1 MILQAL
7 NAAYDRFSREKL
19 PNGKLRVPP
28 YGYSYERIAYAL
40 VLDEAGKLLDV
51 EVVDA
56 GELDAPSDPTITR
69 TSGIEPMFLWDKTA
83 YVLGLTPEAKKR
95 TAEEH
100 EAFKKRQRELIGD
113 SDDVGLRALL
123 GFLDAWQPSPDKLP
137 RYCDEL
143 IGTNVVFRIEG
154 DSRYLHER
162 PAAREV
168 WLRHL
173 QGKPAQLGHCL
184 IKGEPARIALTHP
197 TLGGVRGAQSSG
209 AAIVSFNQESFKSYG
224 KDQGANAPVS
234 EHAAFAYTTALNDL
248 LRKDGPQKVQIGEAT
263 TVYWA
268 EAAEP
273 KAADAAAEAVAAE
286 KAFGLLAQ
294 PPSQQQADAS
304 ETDRLRRE
312 VMNLVEKFRPLEA
325 PELNLKPETRFYILG
340 LSPNAARLSV
350 RFWEATTLGAIGEAF
365 YQHWR
370 DLRMEQPAPP
380 GRPPS
385 VANCALMT
393 APARRNKAG
402 QVKFSFDD
410 VSPLLGGEL
419 MRAIL
424 SGGRYPGAL
433 LANLVMRV
441 RTDHHINRLRVSL
454 IKAALV
460 RAWRIDG
467 KLPEEDYLVRSDPND
482 PNPARRLGR
491 LFAVL
496 ERAQLAALGDGINA
510 TIKDKYIGSA
520 AATPALV
527 FPFLV
532 KNANHHT
539 ARLRRG
545 HADANWIEDAQ
556 HAKRVGMGLER
567 DIGRLWGAFDEGL
580 PPQLSTTEQG
590 LFFVGYYQERFG
602 GKADKDEGDA
612 SSADETNT

>member
-7 NAAYDRFSREKL
+7 NNAYDRFSREKL
-19 PNGKLRVPP
+19 INGKPRVPP
-28 YGYSYERIAYAL
+28 YGFSYERISYAL
-40 VLDEAGKLLDV
+40 VLGKAGKLLDV

-56 GELDAPSDPTITR
+56 GELDVPSDPTITR

-113 SDDVGLRALL
+113 NDDAGLRALL

-137 RYCDEL
+137 RYRDEL
-143 IGTNVVFRIEG
+143 IGTNVVFRLEG
-154 DSRYLHER
+154 EIGYLHDR
-162 PAAREV
+162 PAAREM
-168 WLRHL
+168 WLRRL
-173 QGKPAQLGHCL
+173 QAKPALTGRCL
-184 IKGEPARIALTHP
+184 VNGEQARIALTHP
-197 TLGGVRGAQSSG
+197 TLGGVRDAQSSG
-209 AAIVSFNQESFKSYG
+209 AAIVSFNQEAFKSYG

-234 EHAAFAYTTALNDL
+234 EQAAFAYTTALNDL
-248 LRKDGPQKVQIGEAT
+248 LRKDGPQKVQIGDAT

-273 KAADAAAEAVAAE
+273 KAAEAAE
-286 KAFGLLAQ
+286 KTFGLLAQ
-294 PPSQQQADAS
+294 PPSQQQADAG
-304 ETDRLRRE
+304 ETDRLRAE
-312 VMNLVEKFRPLEA
+312 VMSLVEKGRPLES
-325 PELNLKPETRFYILG
+325 PELNLKPDTRFYILG

-350 RFWEATTLGAIGEAF
+350 RFWEATTLGAIGRAF
-365 YQHWR
+365 HQHWQ
-370 DLRMEQPAPP
+370 DLRMDQPAPR

-385 VANCALMT
+385 VANSALMT
-393 APARRNKAG
+393 APARRNKSG

-424 SGGRYPGAL
+424 TGRRYPGAL
-433 LANLVMRV
+433 LSNLVMRI
-441 RTDHHINRLRVSL
+441 RTDQHINRLRVSL
-454 IKAALV
+454 IKAAIV
-460 RAWRIDG
+460 RALRMDG
-467 KLPEEDYLVRSDPND
+467 NLPTEDYLVRTDPND

-496 ERAQLAALGDGINA
+496 ERAQLAALGDNINA

-532 KNANHHT
+532 KNSNHHT

-545 HADANWIEDAQ
+545 HADADWIEDAQ

-567 DIGRLWGAFDEGL
+567 DIGRLWGVFNDGL
-580 PPQLSTTEQG
+580 PQLLSTTDQG

-602 GKADKDEGDA
+602 GKAGSKTDDESPANQPDT
-612 SSADETNT
+612 EE